1 MMSLPFRI
9 RRVYTS
15 FIDLVGIARLEGQ
28 ELCLEFRMSSAF
40 ARYLKSKPKEVRI
53 ALDELEEAVFKHWL
67 CIGMLKLRARRLDA
81 FSQVP
86 GSEGSELRLRCR
98 REHWELA
105 QELASRLNLRTVEH
119 RLRALVAETDR
130 AGQILP
136 QRAGTAEPEQA
147 KRQSREKLA
156 GG

>member
-1 MMSLPFRI
+1 M
-9 RRVYTS
+9 TS
-15 FIDLVGIARLEGQ
+15 T
-28 ELCLEFRMSSAF
+28 F

-119 RLRALVAETDR
+119 QLRA
-130 AGQILP
+130 AGIDGDAVERVLT
-136 QRAGTAEPEQA
+136 GEWL
-147 KRQSREKLA
+147 KVFL
-156 GG
+156 